1 MLYTL
6 TPGESSTFKDIRL
19 CNDLCPGTQEGDMPL
34 HRTEIEQ
41 EGTEESKEVI
51 VETYKDPFVVLTY
64 SISSSVT
71 CIASLALLFSD
82 LFLILVQ

>member
-1 MLYTL
+1 
-6 TPGESSTFKDIRL
+6 
-19 CNDLCPGTQEGDMPL
+19 MPL
-34 HRTEIEQ
+34 HRTEKK
-41 EGTEESKEVI
+41 EGTEESVI